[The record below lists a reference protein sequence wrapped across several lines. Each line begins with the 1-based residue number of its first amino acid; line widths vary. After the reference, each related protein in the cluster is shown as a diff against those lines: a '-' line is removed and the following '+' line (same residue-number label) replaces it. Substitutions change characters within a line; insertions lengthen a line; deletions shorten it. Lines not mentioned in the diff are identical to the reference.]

1 MYITVLD
8 FREGTV
14 HQYQM
19 QPDKWIT
26 MGGVEEF
33 LVRKGH
39 VLKDCEWMSRS
50 GSEIIID
57 YEHEIKKDE

>member
-8 FREGTV
+8 FRQGTV
-14 HQYQM
+14 YQYDM
-19 QPDKWIT
+19 QPDKWIDIE
-26 MGGVEEF
+26 GVEEF

-57 YEHEIKKDE
+57 YEHEITKK